1 MAKTK
6 LPQVHWQYYFD
17 SFDYVVNL
25 SSKTC
30 KTMAGVT
37 GPDDNIVDFWV
48 VISENN
54 ICKLFY
60 LW

>member
-1 MAKTK
+1 MTKTK

-30 KTMAGVT
+30 KTTAGVT
-37 GPDDNIVDFWV
+37 GPEENIVNF
-48 VISENN
+48 
-54 ICKLFY
+54 
-60 LW
+60 

>member
-1 MAKTK
+1 MAETK
-6 LPQVHWQYYFD
+6 LPQVYWQYHFD

-37 GPDDNIVDFWV
+37 GPDENIVDF
-48 VISENN
+48 
-54 ICKLFY
+54 
-60 LW
+60 

>member
-1 MAKTK
+1 MAETK
-6 LPQVHWQYYFD
+6 LQQVHWQYHFD

-37 GPDDNIVDFWV
+37 GPDENIVDFGV
-48 VISENN
+48 VNSENN

-60 LW
+60 L